1 MKFNIA
7 RLDKVLLIQT
17 LYYHASPKGYG
28 EQDYAALLQA
38 GEIVEGMSTQA
49 CKEILKQGARL
60 RTGYLVDY
68 YNGKPLKIEWN
79 KVSRHQ
85 TIMSSVPYD
94 LIHGRFRFLEALLNV
109 FDPEEICI
117 TDKSYSAVHDRY
129 FMDQER
135 RWKELEMD
143 RLLAATVLEQHA
155 RRGSYWRFDTA
166 NMTYSSSFLN
176 GLSI

>member
-17 LYYHASPKGYG
+17 LYCHASPKGYG
-28 EQDYAALLQA
+28 EHDYAALLRA
-38 GEIVEGMSTQA
+38 GEPVEGMSTET
-49 CKEILKQGARL
+49 CKQILKQGAKL

-79 KVSRHQ
+79 KETRHR
-85 TIMSSVPYD
+85 TMMSSVPYD
-94 LIHGRFRFLEALLNV
+94 LIHGRYRFLEALLNV

-129 FMDQER
+129 FMEQER
-135 RWKELEMD
+135 RWMELEMD
-143 RLLAATVLEQHA
+143 RLLAATVQEEHA
-155 RRGSYWRFDTA
+155 RRGSYWKFDTA
-166 NMTYSSSFLN
+166 KMNYRSSFLN